1 MSFDE
6 PRLRALVRGDRCVLR
21 PQTYFVAW
29 NGVLTL
35 VYDGFPPVL
44 AGIKARLNAEDALPP
59 ENFGSRWPKTTLAA
73 LRDDGDRPID
83 IVLERLHDRRRWIAR
98 GARRKRRLFEAD
110 DVPHHAY
117 CGCGGDWP
125 RCADN
130 PANYSEP

>member
-1 MSFDE
+1 MTPPIAAEE
-6 PRLRALVRGDRCVLR
+6 PAAEEIALADAGGLGPPTRVAGERVRPTSHVDRERRARLRERRRLVR
-21 PQTYFVAW
+21 
-29 NGVLTL
+29 
-35 VYDGFPPVL
+35 
-44 AGIKARLNAEDALPP
+44 E
-59 ENFGSRWPKTTLAA
+59 LAA

-125 RCADN
+125 RCAE
-130 PANYSEP
+130 PANYAEP